1 MDNKLNT
8 PRIQVEG
15 IKSTAEILGL
25 SVHFVRTAVANG
37 DVVSVR
43 AGRKILVNVDS
54 FRRYLET
61 GIPQG
66 AAANTT
72 ENSRRSTENE
82 PRITPI
88 SLR

>member
-1 MDNKLNT
+1 MDSAVKIPHMETINNT
-8 PRIQVEG
+8 ADLFNLP
-15 IKSTAEILGL
+15 
-25 SVHFVRTAVANG
+25 VHFVRAAVVNG

-43 AGRKILVNVDS
+43 AGRKFLVNIESVS
-54 FRRYLET
+54 AFLNT

-66 AAANTT
+66 AAANSS
-72 ENSRRSTENE
+72 EIDSRSDKKNA